1 GDRRP
6 HRRLDAGVEHGSIRR
21 GRAERRTF
29 CVLQAKL
36 LMKAL
41 LFAISGA
48 ILGCSSAQ
56 LGTARIDAVLAAL
69 VPADTI
75 MLSGIRMNELRSTP
89 LYNKLL
95 SQQRLS
101 ELDDFA
107 KQTNFDPRKDV
118 NDLLIA
124 SNGVETV
131 VQSAD
136 R

>member
-1 GDRRP
+1 
-6 HRRLDAGVEHGSIRR
+6 
-21 GRAERRTF
+21 
-29 CVLQAKL
+29 

-131 VQSAD
+131 VLARGNFKIQQPPGLKKSVYKGATIYGS
-136 R
+136 REGAYAI